1 MTVAARRIPNGVA
14 QTAHSSPKRPVAG
27 YLRSATQ
34 LEGDSLRNQLEAVVR
49 YARDRNMQLV
59 RIYCDECGSGLRID
73 GRPGLGQLLRDVES
87 GAGDFEAVLLLD
99 PSRWS
104 RSLNPNHVWFLENRC
119 SENGIAVHY
128 CAEGLSDEDTS
139 ISAIVKAIKRQMVR
153 GYSRYLTD
161 STWPRTRLRKAA
173 IAAGRCRSAAD
184 RLAGQ
189 NSVPDDAHDADHTR
203 PATD

>member
-34 LEGDSLRNQLEAVVR
+34 LEGESLRNQLEAVVR

-59 RIYCDECGSGLRID
+59 RIYCDECGSGLRIG

-104 RSLNPNHVWFLENRC
+104 RSLNPNHVWFLESRC
-119 SENGIAVHY
+119 SESGIAVHY
-128 CAEGLSDEDTS
+128 CAEGLFDEDTS
-139 ISAIVKAIKRQMVR
+139 ILAIVKAIKRQMVR

-161 STWPRTRLRKAA
+161 STRPGTRLRKAA
-173 IAAGRCRSAAD
+173 PAVGGHRSAAD

-189 NSVPDDAHDADHTR
+189 NSVPDVVHDTDHTR
-203 PATD
+203 PASD

>member
-1 MTVAARRIPNGVA
+1 MKLAARRIPNRVA

-34 LEGDSLRNQLEAVVR
+34 LEGESLRNQLEAVVR

-128 CAEGLSDEDTS
+128 CAEGLSDEDT
-139 ISAIVKAIKRQMVR
+139 ISAIVKALKRHMVR
-153 GYSRYLTD
+153 GYSHYLTD
-161 STWPRTRLRKAA
+161 STRPGTRLRKAA
-173 IAAGRCRSAAD
+173 PAVGGYRSAAD

-189 NSVPDDAHDADHTR
+189 NSVPDVAHDADHTH
-203 PATD
+203 PASD

>member
-1 MTVAARRIPNGVA
+1 M
-14 QTAHSSPKRPVAG
+14 AG

-34 LEGDSLRNQLEAVVR
+34 LEGEALRNQLEAVVR
-49 YARDRNMQLV
+49 YARDRGMQLV
-59 RIYCDECGSGLRID
+59 RIYCDECGSGMRID

-87 GAGDFEAVLLLD
+87 SASDFEAVLLLD
-99 PSRWS
+99 PGRWS

-128 CAEGLSDEDTS
+128 CAEGLFDEDTS
-139 ISAIVKAIKRQMVR
+139 ISAIVKALKRHMVR

-161 STWPRTRLRKAA
+161 STRPHTRLRKAA
-173 IAAGRCRSAAD
+173 IAAGGYRRAAD

-189 NSVPDDAHDADHTR
+189 NAVPDDPHDADHAR
-203 PATD
+203 PASD

>member
-128 CAEGLSDEDTS
+128 CAEGLSDEDT
-139 ISAIVKAIKRQMVR
+139 ISAVVKALKRHMVR

-161 STWPRTRLRKAA
+161 STRPRTRLRKAA
-173 IAAGRCRSAAD
+173 IAAGGYRSAAD
-184 RLAGQ
+184 RLARQ
-189 NSVPDDAHDADHTR
+189 NSVPDDAHDADHAR
-203 PATD
+203 PASD

>member
-1 MTVAARRIPNGVA
+1 MKLAARRIPNRVA
-14 QTAHSSPKRPVAG
+14 QTAHLSPKRPVAG

-49 YARDRNMQLV
+49 YARDRGMQLV

-128 CAEGLSDEDTS
+128 CAEGLFDDDTS
-139 ISAIVKAIKRQMVR
+139 IPAIVKALKRHMVR
-153 GYSRYLTD
+153 GYSHYLTD
-161 STWPRTRLRKAA
+161 STRPGTRLRKAA
-173 IAAGRCRSAAD
+173 IAAGGYRSAAD
-184 RLAGQ
+184 RQARQ
-189 NSVPDDAHDADHTR
+189 NSVPDDAHDADHMR
-203 PATD
+203 PASD